1 MRDLLAALTLLA
13 TPGIAAASAIV
24 ASSEAQEWT
33 FRVLLDDREIGTHR
47 YSVVEQD
54 EELLVESR
62 ARFSVKLL
70 FVEAYRYV
78 HEARERWRGDC
89 LESIEARTDD
99 NGRELRLRGRRDGGG
114 LVIAT
119 GDGGNSLRGCVM
131 SFAYWNPAI
140 LQQSKLLNMQTG
152 EHVDIRIEALGSEL
166 LPVRGG
172 NLTARR
178 YALHADDFRIDVW
191 YTPDDRWVRLES
203 RTASGQRLRYEIQ

>member
-1 MRDLLAALTLLA
+1 VRDLLAALTLLA
-13 TPGIAAASAIV
+13 TPGIAAASAIA

>member
-13 TPGIAAASAIV
+13 TPGIAAASAIA